1 MAITTKRQP
10 PSPLASSDLRAEE
23 SKWTIKF
30 YETNIDKLAL
40 VGTPPSEQET
50 IVTFERESD
59 RAIVE
64 TTDPTVFTKLKK
76 RFTSEEN
83 DDWRLEGVS
92 RPSEAAPFRVSSVC
106 FSCPKKFVS
115 FKFKS
120 SSKTLTDEQRKV
132 AAERLKKARETKS

>member
-1 MAITTKRQP
+1 MAVKIKKQT
-10 PSPLASSDLRAEE
+10 PLAPTDLRAEE

-59 RAIVE
+59 RAIIE

-76 RFTSEEN
+76 RLTSEEN

-120 SSKTLTDEQRKV
+120 SSKTLTEEQRKV
-132 AAERLKKARETKS
+132 MSERLKRARETKS

>member
-1 MAITTKRQP
+1 MAVTIKKQT
-10 PSPLASSDLRAEE
+10 PLASSDLHTEE

-59 RAIVE
+59 RAIIE

-76 RFTSEEN
+76 RLTSEEN

-132 AAERLKKARETKS
+132 MSERLKKARETKS

>member
-1 MAITTKRQP
+1 MTIKTNSTP
-10 PSPLASSDLRAEE
+10 TNLRAEE
-23 SKWTIKF
+23 AKWTLKF
-30 YETNIDKLAL
+30 YEANIDKLAL

-50 IVTFERESD
+50 VVTYERESD
-59 RAIVE
+59 RAIIE

-76 RFTSEEN
+76 RFTNEGN

-106 FSCPKKFVS
+106 FSCPKKFIS

-120 SSKTLTDEQRKV
+120 SAKVLTEEQRKV
-132 AAERLKKARETKS
+132 ASERLKKARETKY

>member
-1 MAITTKRQP
+1 MATTTKKQV
-10 PSPLASSDLRAEE
+10 PLASTAIRTEE

-30 YETNIDKLAL
+30 YETNIDKLTL

-50 IVTFERESD
+50 IVTFERGSD
-59 RAIVE
+59 RAIIE

-76 RFTSEEN
+76 RLMSEEN
-83 DDWRLEGVS
+83 DDWRLESVS
-92 RPSEAAPFRVSSVC
+92 RPSEAAAFRISSAC

-120 SSKTLTDEQRKV
+120 SSKTLTDEQRK
-132 AAERLKKARETKS
+132 AASERLKKARETKS

>member
-1 MAITTKRQP
+1 MATTAKKQT
-10 PSPLASSDLRAEE
+10 PLAPTDIRAEE
-23 SKWTIKF
+23 SRWTVKF

-59 RAIVE
+59 RAIIE
-64 TTDPTVFTKLKK
+64 TTDPTAFTKLKK
-76 RFTSEEN
+76 RLTSEEK

-92 RPSEAAPFRVSSVC
+92 RPSEAAPFRASSVC
-106 FSCPKKFVS
+106 FSGPKKFVS

-132 AAERLKKARETKS
+132 VSERLKKARETRA

>member
-1 MAITTKRQP
+1 MAVKIKKQT
-10 PSPLASSDLRAEE
+10 PLAPADLRAEG

-59 RAIVE
+59 RAIIE

-76 RFTSEEN
+76 RLTSEEN

-120 SSKTLTDEQRKV
+120 SSKTLTEEQRKV
-132 AAERLKKARETKS
+132 VSERLKKARETKS

>member
-1 MAITTKRQP
+1 MAITTKKQT
-10 PSPLASSDLRAEE
+10 PLASTDIRAEE
-23 SKWTIKF
+23 SRWTIKF

-50 IVTFERESD
+50 IVTFERGSD
-59 RAIVE
+59 RAIIE

-76 RFTSEEN
+76 RLMSEEN
-83 DDWRLEGVS
+83 DDWRLESVS
-92 RPSEAAPFRVSSVC
+92 RPSEAAAFRISSVC

-132 AAERLKKARETKS
+132 ASERLKKARETKS

>member
-1 MAITTKRQP
+1 MAVKIKKQT
-10 PSPLASSDLRAEE
+10 PLVPTDIRAEG
-23 SKWTIKF
+23 SRWTIKF

-59 RAIVE
+59 RAIIE

-76 RFTSEEN
+76 RLTSEEN

-120 SSKTLTDEQRKV
+120 SSKTLTEEQRKV

>member
-1 MAITTKRQP
+1 MATTTKKQT
-10 PSPLASSDLRAEE
+10 PLASADIRAEE
-23 SKWTIKF
+23 SRWTIKF

-50 IVTFERESD
+50 IVTFERGSD
-59 RAIVE
+59 RAIIE

-76 RFTSEEN
+76 RLMSEEN
-83 DDWRLEGVS
+83 DSWRLESVS
-92 RPSEAAPFRVSSVC
+92 RPSEAAAFRISSVC

-132 AAERLKKARETKS
+132 ASERLKKARETKS

>member
-1 MAITTKRQP
+1 MAVKIKKQT
-10 PSPLASSDLRAEE
+10 PLASSDPRAEE

-59 RAIVE
+59 RAIIE

-76 RFTSEEN
+76 RLTSEEN

-120 SSKTLTDEQRKV
+120 SSKTLTEEQRKV
-132 AAERLKKARETKS
+132 MSERLKRARETRA

>member
-1 MAITTKRQP
+1 MAVTIKKQT
-10 PSPLASSDLRAEE
+10 PLAPTDIRAEG
-23 SKWTIKF
+23 SRWTIKF

-59 RAIVE
+59 RAIIE

-76 RFTSEEN
+76 RLTSEEN

-115 FKFKS
+115 FKSKS
-120 SSKTLTDEQRKV
+120 SSKTLTEEQRKV
-132 AAERLKKARETKS
+132 AAERLKRARETRA

>member
-1 MAITTKRQP
+1 MATTIKKQV
-10 PSPLASSDLRAEE
+10 PLASTDIRAEE
-23 SKWTIKF
+23 SRWTIKF
-30 YETNIDKLAL
+30 YGTNIDKLAL

-50 IVTFERESD
+50 IVTFERGSD
-59 RAIVE
+59 RAIIE

-76 RFTSEEN
+76 RLMNEEN
-83 DDWRLEGVS
+83 DGWRLESVS
-92 RPSEAAPFRVSSVC
+92 RPSEAAAFRISSVC

-132 AAERLKKARETKS
+132 ASERLKKARETKS

>member
-1 MAITTKRQP
+1 MAVKIKKQTLVAP
-10 PSPLASSDLRAEE
+10 ADIRAEG
-23 SKWTIKF
+23 SRWTIKF

-59 RAIVE
+59 RAIIE

-76 RFTSEEN
+76 RLTSEEN

-132 AAERLKKARETKS
+132 MSERLKKARETRT

>member
-1 MAITTKRQP
+1 MAVKIKKQT
-10 PSPLASSDLRAEE
+10 PLAPTDIRAEG
-23 SKWTIKF
+23 SRWTIKF

-50 IVTFERESD
+50 IITFERESD
-59 RAIVE
+59 RAIIE

-76 RFTSEEN
+76 RLTSEEN

-120 SSKTLTDEQRKV
+120 SAKTLTEEQRKAV
-132 AAERLKKARETKS
+132 SERLKRARETKS

>member
-1 MAITTKRQP
+1 MATTTKKQA
-10 PSPLASSDLRAEE
+10 PLASTDIRAEE
-23 SKWTIKF
+23 SRWTIKF

-50 IVTFERESD
+50 IVTFERGSD
-59 RAIVE
+59 RAIIE

-76 RFTSEEN
+76 RLMNEEN
-83 DDWRLEGVS
+83 DGWRLESVS
-92 RPSEAAPFRVSSVC
+92 RPSEAAAFRISSVC

-132 AAERLKKARETKS
+132 ASERLKKARETKS

>member
-1 MAITTKRQP
+1 MATTTKKQA
-10 PSPLASSDLRAEE
+10 PLASTDIRAEE
-23 SKWTIKF
+23 SRWTIKF

-50 IVTFERESD
+50 IVTFERGSD
-59 RAIVE
+59 RAIIE

-76 RFTSEEN
+76 RLMSEEN
-83 DDWRLEGVS
+83 DDWKLESVS
-92 RPSEAAPFRVSSVC
+92 RPSEAAAFRISSVC

-120 SSKTLTDEQRKV
+120 SSKTLTDEQRKI
-132 AAERLKKARETKS
+132 ASERLKKARETKS

>member
-1 MAITTKRQP
+1 MAVTTKKQT
-10 PSPLASSDLRAEE
+10 PLASTDIRAEE

-59 RAIVE
+59 RAIIE

-76 RFTSEEN
+76 RLTSEEN

-120 SSKTLTDEQRKV
+120 SSKTLTEEQRKV
-132 AAERLKKARETKS
+132 AAERLKRARETRA

>member
-1 MAITTKRQP
+1 MAVTIKKQT
-10 PSPLASSDLRAEE
+10 PLAPTDIRAEG
-23 SKWTIKF
+23 SRWTIKF

-59 RAIVE
+59 RAIIE

-76 RFTSEEN
+76 RLMSEEN
-83 DDWRLEGVS
+83 DDWRLESVS
-92 RPSEAAPFRVSSVC
+92 RPSEAAAFRISSVC

-132 AAERLKKARETKS
+132 MSERLKRARETRS

>member
-1 MAITTKRQP
+1 MATTTKKQT
-10 PSPLASSDLRAEE
+10 PLASTDIHAEE
-23 SKWTIKF
+23 SRWTIKF

-50 IVTFERESD
+50 IVTFERGSD
-59 RAIVE
+59 RAIIE

-76 RFTSEEN
+76 RLMSEEN
-83 DDWRLEGVS
+83 DDWRLESVS
-92 RPSEAAPFRVSSVC
+92 RPSEAAAFRISSVC

-132 AAERLKKARETKS
+132 ASERLKKARETKS

>member
-1 MAITTKRQP
+1 MATTTKKQTH
-10 PSPLASSDLRAEE
+10 LASTDIRAEE
-23 SKWTIKF
+23 PRWTIKF

-50 IVTFERESD
+50 IVTFERGSD
-59 RAIVE
+59 RAIIE

-76 RFTSEEN
+76 RLMSEEN
-83 DDWRLEGVS
+83 DDWRLESVS
-92 RPSEAAPFRVSSVC
+92 RPSEAAAFRISSVC

-120 SSKTLTDEQRKV
+120 SSKTLTDEQRKI
-132 AAERLKKARETKS
+132 ASERLKKARETKS

>member
-1 MAITTKRQP
+1 MATTTKKQA
-10 PSPLASSDLRAEE
+10 PLASTDIRAEE
-23 SKWTIKF
+23 SRWTIKF

-50 IVTFERESD
+50 IVTFERGSD
-59 RAIVE
+59 RAIIE
-64 TTDPTVFTKLKK
+64 TTDPTVLTKLKK
-76 RFTSEEN
+76 RLMSEEN
-83 DDWRLEGVS
+83 DGWRLESVS
-92 RPSEAAPFRVSSVC
+92 RPSEAAAFRISSVC

-132 AAERLKKARETKS
+132 ASERLKKARETKS

>member
-1 MAITTKRQP
+1 MAVKIKKQT
-10 PSPLASSDLRAEE
+10 PLAPTDLRAEE

-59 RAIVE
+59 RAIIE

-76 RFTSEEN
+76 RLTSEEN

-120 SSKTLTDEQRKV
+120 SSKTLTEEQRKV

>member
-1 MAITTKRQP
+1 MATTTKKQT
-10 PSPLASSDLRAEE
+10 PLASTDIRAEE
-23 SKWTIKF
+23 SRWTIKF

-50 IVTFERESD
+50 IVTFERGSD
-59 RAIVE
+59 RAIIE

-76 RFTSEEN
+76 RLMSKEN
-83 DDWRLEGVS
+83 DDWRLESVS
-92 RPSEAAPFRVSSVC
+92 RPSEAAAFRISSVC

-132 AAERLKKARETKS
+132 ASERLKKARETKS

>member
-1 MAITTKRQP
+1 MATTTKKQA
-10 PSPLASSDLRAEE
+10 PLASPDIRAEE
-23 SKWTIKF
+23 PKWTIKF

-50 IVTFERESD
+50 IVTFERGSD
-59 RAIVE
+59 RAIIE

-76 RFTSEEN
+76 RLMSEEN
-83 DDWRLEGVS
+83 DGWRLESVS
-92 RPSEAAPFRVSSVC
+92 RPSEAAAFRISSVC

-132 AAERLKKARETKS
+132 ASERLKKARETKS

>member
-1 MAITTKRQP
+1 MAVKIKKQT
-10 PSPLASSDLRAEE
+10 PLAPTDLHTEE

-59 RAIVE
+59 RAIIE

-76 RFTSEEN
+76 RLASEEN

-120 SSKTLTDEQRKV
+120 SSKTLTEEQRKV
-132 AAERLKKARETKS
+132 MSERLKKARETRA

>member
-1 MAITTKRQP
+1 MAITTKKQV
-10 PSPLASSDLRAEE
+10 PLASTDIRAEE

-50 IVTFERESD
+50 IVTFERGSD
-59 RAIVE
+59 RAIIE

-76 RFTSEEN
+76 RLMSKEN
-83 DDWRLEGVS
+83 DDWRLESVS
-92 RPSEAAPFRVSSVC
+92 RPSEAAAFRISSVC

-132 AAERLKKARETKS
+132 ASERLKKARETKS

>member
-1 MAITTKRQP
+1 MAVKIKKQTP
-10 PSPLASSDLRAEE
+10 VASSDLRAEE
-23 SKWTIKF
+23 SRWTIKF

-59 RAIVE
+59 RAIIE

-76 RFTSEEN
+76 RLTSEEN

-120 SSKTLTDEQRKV
+120 SSKTITEEQRKV
-132 AAERLKKARETKS
+132 MSERLKRARETKS

>member
-1 MAITTKRQP
+1 MAVTIKKQT
-10 PSPLASSDLRAEE
+10 PLAPTDIRAEG
-23 SKWTIKF
+23 SRWTIKF

-76 RFTSEEN
+76 RLTSEEN

-132 AAERLKKARETKS
+132 MSERLKKARETKS